1 MNATFARS
9 PIQQDLKYNLPR
21 WGLFMLL
28 LQIVSSAI
36 IPAATRLQ
44 WNEIAARVGAAF
56 DLKTSALA
64 EFIIE
69 PFG

>member
-1 MNATFARS
+1 
-9 PIQQDLKYNLPR
+9 
-21 WGLFMLL
+21 
-28 LQIVSSAI
+28 
-36 IPAATRLQ
+36 LQ